1 MSVYASSL
9 DGALA
14 PRSLTLALG
23 LGIGVIV
30 SLIVALSGVRSTVAV
45 RWLLRLPGEL
55 YLNAF
60 TGLTLPLVALKA
72 TLTGSQLAQ
81 EATDLKTLQSH
92 WLRVGGITLMGF
104 AVASLL
110 ASAIGASVA
119 VALRGIIPHTKVL
132 AQAWRLSSGATV
144 AFSCPSDVV
153 NGSLALRSDG
163 TLMCS
168 ENTTTF
174 VLHDVARTFVVE
186 SEAIAPSVAEQLVS
200 VAESVFPVS
209 LPGAFLNGD
218 VLSLVMGGLAL
229 GVALVRLASTN
240 HTEEPGH
247 EDDQGEQN
255 QDEESE
261 RKEETRSVLLQLV
274 AHAEAVVC
282 SVLIWM
288 QKYILVGAGFMV
300 CSVLLRSSSP
310 EDTGVSSIA
319 AATLALV
326 AVLLFALVLDVVV
339 MLTLATLLTQSNPFA
354 FLRHVVSAQLLAL
367 SSGSSLVALPATVS
381 SVIAS
386 KCVSPPLAFVVCAA
400 STVLSQTGTALYLS
414 VTTLFVL
421 TASASGMD
429 SSDLVEAK
437 SAGAIVAMVFANA
450 LIASVLSPLPA
461 GGKTA
466 ALATTLG
473 AIFGVATGPLDRAAF
488 RAAAAGI
495 PAESIETATTTT
507 SSLPDHEAVGS
518 MDGSGRDRE
527 PLTMTMSPS
536 ATAQFRDPMETFNG
550 PKRIPWPGAMAH
562 AHATIDAQDDLLVD
576 LYYKTPSLWLT
587 TAAGAVG
594 VVAGGL
600 LNKYS
605 ISENAQ
611 LWIGLMGTLLI
622 RALECLTL
630 PLMFTSVTTCFSN
643 LVVSNKTRP
652 VMMRLAIY
660 FVLAALLSSC
670 VAIAVA
676 FCFAGYFTVKPDVSP
691 ATTNFQFILRCPN
704 GKLFS
709 RVGEC
714 TAQSVRD
721 GQILTATNVTGL
733 PDALQQSLA
742 ATSGV
747 FPGYQSLAAQIV
759 EFFGDF
765 FTENITEAFVVVQ
778 FLGITIFS
786 MIIGATIMKVY
797 DPSSGELNHALVLTR
812 QIHVVLEMILN
823 WLVPYIPLG
832 TLSMMSFSIMTGE
845 FSQQAMR
852 DSFYFTLAMVVA
864 LLVNFFAV
872 ACVFYAILV
881 RRNPLK
887 FVWFL
892 MPGVIYMLATG
903 NYLATVPVLM
913 RSLEKS
919 QQVSR
924 TLAQFTICMGVSLCL
939 CGTAIF
945 FVVASIFMAYT
956 SGLNEVIT
964 PGRSIGLILA
974 ATASSIGTPLVPG
987 SALTFTC
994 TIWRT
999 LFTDQVPGS
1008 FVYIVAVEWIMY
1020 RLRRTYNIIVAAFI
1034 ARILAEQLDETV
1046 EDEEDR
1052 VYLDQQLGMTNGPQL

>member
-1 MSVYASSL
+1 
-9 DGALA
+9 
-14 PRSLTLALG
+14 
-23 LGIGVIV
+23 
-30 SLIVALSGVRSTVAV
+30 
-45 RWLLRLPGEL
+45 
-55 YLNAF
+55 
-60 TGLTLPLVALKA
+60 
-72 TLTGSQLAQ
+72 
-81 EATDLKTLQSH
+81 
-92 WLRVGGITLMGF
+92 MGF

-229 GVALVRLASTN
+229 GVALWITD
-240 HTEEPGH
+240 P
-247 EDDQGEQN
+247 
-255 QDEESE
+255 
-261 RKEETRSVLLQLV
+261 LV
-274 AHAEAVVC
+274 ACVNVTT
-282 SVLIWM
+282 
-288 QKYILVGAGFMV
+288 
-300 CSVLLRSSSP
+300 
-310 EDTGVSSIA
+310 D
-319 AATLALV
+319 ALV
-326 AVLLFALVLDVVV
+326 TLVIAHYVENK
-339 MLTLATLLTQSNPFA
+339 TLHVPATITESDESGALTQE
-354 FLRHVVSAQLLAL
+354 
-367 SSGSSLVALPATVS
+367 
-381 SVIAS
+381 
-386 KCVSPPLAFVVCAA
+386 
-400 STVLSQTGTALYLS
+400 
-414 VTTLFVL
+414 L
-421 TASASGMD
+421 TPD
-429 SSDLVEAK
+429 RREQE
-437 SAGAIVAMVFANA
+437 
-450 LIASVLSPLPA
+450 LIPVP
-461 GGKTA
+461 
-466 ALATTLG
+466 
-473 AIFGVATGPLDRAAF
+473 
-488 RAAAAGI
+488 
-495 PAESIETATTTT
+495 
-507 SSLPDHEAVGS
+507 
-518 MDGSGRDRE
+518 
-527 PLTMTMSPS
+527 
-536 ATAQFRDPMETFNG
+536 FRDPMETFNG

>member
-1 MSVYASSL
+1 
-9 DGALA
+9 
-14 PRSLTLALG
+14 
-23 LGIGVIV
+23 
-30 SLIVALSGVRSTVAV
+30 
-45 RWLLRLPGEL
+45 
-55 YLNAF
+55 
-60 TGLTLPLVALKA
+60 
-72 TLTGSQLAQ
+72 
-81 EATDLKTLQSH
+81 
-92 WLRVGGITLMGF
+92 MGF

-153 NGSLALRSDG
+153 NGSLALHNDG

-218 VLSLVMGGLAL
+218 VLSLVIGGLAL

-261 RKEETRSVLLQLV
+261 GKEETRSVLLQLV

-429 SSDLVEAK
+429 NSGLVEAE

-473 AIFGVATGPLDRAAF
+473 AIFGVATGPRAILLAFLAGLEWITDPLVACVNVTTDALVTLVVAHYVENKTLHVPATITESDESEAPTQELTPDR
-488 RAAAAGI
+488 REQELI
-495 PAESIETATTTT
+495 PV
-507 SSLPDHEAVGS
+507 P
-518 MDGSGRDRE
+518 
-527 PLTMTMSPS
+527 
-536 ATAQFRDPMETFNG
+536 FRDPMGTFNG
-550 PKRIPWPGAMAH
+550 RKRIPWPGEMAH

-605 ISENAQ
+605 ISEDAQ
-611 LWIGLMGTLLI
+611 LWIGLIGTLLI

-778 FLGITIFS
+778 FLSITIFS

-852 DSFYFTLAMVVA
+852 DSLYFTLAMVVA